1 MGSFIFKS
9 LSKKPLSLF
18 INSTLLFLICFY
30 VVSNSLNQPKNT
42 ISGYIHLQNL
52 HRSAEIRNCSGVH
65 KFTDY
70 ESKCRFVKST
80 SACWGNGYVN
90 YLEIFYCNCG
100 KFPGIGYLVLLL
112 WLFVLFY
119 VLGNTT
125 SEYFCP
131 SVESLAR
138 VLKLSPTIAGTTLLP
153 LGNGANDVFASII
166 SFTRSGDGD
175 VGLNSVLGGA
185 IFISCFVVGVIS
197 ITVSSRRIM
206 VDERS
211 FIRDVLFILLALCCL
226 IIIMIFGKISL
237 WFAICFLSVYFLYIA
252 TVSVMHMYY
261 SKKEMVVN
269 PPVLDELGA
278 IGTPLLGYVDEESS
292 DKVVQLEIRPSM
304 SNTREQKCYYL
315 NLLLYVLELPIYLP
329 RRLTIP
335 AVSEEK
341 WSKPF
346 AVCSALLSPIFLAA
360 LWNLQVGKTSLA
372 IYVTATLVG
381 IILGISA
388 IFSTRNSSPPRKCL
402 LLWLVGGFLMSI
414 AWTYITAE
422 ELVSLLVAFGNIL
435 GISPS
440 FLGLTVLAWGNSVGD
455 LISNLTMAIKGGPDG
470 AQIAVSGCYAGP
482 LFNTLVGLGLSL
494 LLASW
499 SEYPSS
505 YVIPRDSDLY
515 ETIGFFIGGLLWAL
529 VVLPKRNMQLDKCL
543 GIGLLA
549 IYLCFLFTR
558 LVKGLGL
565 LKIN

>member
-1 MGSFIFKS
+1 MKS
-9 LSKKPLSLF
+9 
-18 INSTLLFLICFY
+18 N
-30 VVSNSLNQPKNT
+30 
-42 ISGYIHLQNL
+42 
-52 HRSAEIRNCSGVH
+52 
-65 KFTDY
+65 
-70 ESKCRFVKST
+70 
-80 SACWGNGYVN
+80 SACWGKGYVN

-100 KFPGIGYLVLLL
+100 KLPVIGYLVLLL
-112 WLFVLFY
+112 WLVVLFY

-131 SVESLAR
+131 SVESLST

-197 ITVSSRRIM
+197 ISVSSRRIT
-206 VDERS
+206 VDESS
-211 FIRDVLFILLALCCL
+211 FVRDVLFFLLTLCCL
-226 IIIMIFGKISL
+226 IMIIIFGKISF
-237 WFAICFLSVYFLYIA
+237 WFAICFLSLYFLYIGI
-252 TVSVMHMYY
+252 VSVMHLFG
-261 SKKEMVVN
+261 SKKERVVN
-269 PPVLDELGA
+269 PPVLDGNGA

-292 DKVVQLEIRPSM
+292 DKVVQCEIRPSM
-304 SNTREQKCYYL
+304 SKTRDQKCYYL
-315 NLLLYVLELPIYLP
+315 NLLLYVLELPLYLP

-346 AVCSALLSPIFLAA
+346 AVSSALLSPILLAV
-360 LWNLQVGKTSLA
+360 LWNTRGGKISLA
-372 IYVTATLVG
+372 IYITATSVG
-381 IILGISA
+381 IILGISV
-388 IFSTRNSSPPRKCL
+388 IVSTKNSRPPRKCL
-402 LLWLVGGFLMSI
+402 LPWLVGGFLMSI

-422 ELVSLLVAFGNIL
+422 ELVSLLIAFGNIL

-440 FLGLTVLAWGNSVGD
+440 ILGLTVLAWGNSVGD
-455 LISNLTMAIKGGPDG
+455 LISNLTLAQKGGPDG

-505 YVIPRDSDLY
+505 YVIPNDSDLY
-515 ETIGFFIGGLLWAL
+515 ETIGFLIGGLLWAL
-529 VVLPKRNMQLDKCL
+529 VILPKRNMQLDKCL

-549 IYLCFLFTR
+549 IYSCFLFTR
-558 LVKGLGL
+558 LVKDLGL
-565 LKIN
+565 LKIRGTF